1 MIEIRVTNT
10 EALDKL
16 KRLAAKGQDLS
27 PFMQKAAGIMADAVE
42 ENFEEEGRPRWP
54 SLSAATIK
62 DRQRVGK
69 WPGKMLQR
77 SAAGLAS
84 SISRHYDDTSAA
96 VGTNKTYA
104 AIQQLGGKAGR
115 GKKVEIPARPFLKMG
130 EDDERRLERVLVEFL
145 REGI

>member
-16 KRLAAKGQDLS
+16 KRLAAKGQSLE
-27 PFMQKAAGIMADAVE
+27 PFMRKAAGIMADAVE

-54 SLSAATIK
+54 SLAASTIHN
-62 DRQRVGK
+62 RQRSGN

-77 SAAGLAS
+77 SGQLAS
-84 SISRHYDDTSAA
+84 SISRNYDDTSAA

-115 GKKVEIPARPFLKMG
+115 GHKSVLPARPFLKMG

-145 REGI
+145 GEGL